1 MFNFLSFTLFK
12 NFTSSRINNEYEM
25 TFKDNGSMELVEE
38 DTSDVPVQV
47 SSSSRFHRYSW
58 QVRLSNQLL
67 LQTYNF
73 HRIADLDQLANDPHN
88 AVQPDVMGICKSV
101 FNYF

>member
-1 MFNFLSFTLFK
+1 
-12 NFTSSRINNEYEM
+12 M

-47 SSSSRFHRYSW
+47 SGSSIFHC
-58 QVRLSNQLL
+58 LSNLSL
-67 LQTYNF
+67 PQTYNF
-73 HRIADLDQLANDPHN
+73 HRIADLDQLANDPNN

-101 FNYF
+101 FDHF

>member
-1 MFNFLSFTLFK
+1 
-12 NFTSSRINNEYEM
+12 M

-47 SSSSRFHRYSW
+47 SSSYIS
-58 QVRLSNQLL
+58 LSNMSLP
-67 LQTYNF
+67 QTYNF
-73 HRIADLDQLANDPHN
+73 HRIADLDQLANDPNN

-101 FNYF
+101 FDHF